1 MDNRVLLSTL
11 RQSLDAHSLLP
22 PVLQFYW
29 DRRRM
34 PSVQEL
40 ATLYGFRSK
49 NAACK
54 VITKLLAAGLV
65 RKDPTGKLLP
75 TPSFSPLRVLGTVEA
90 GFPSPAEEELGDT
103 LNLDEF
109 LIRNKEATY
118 MLKVTGDSMRDAG
131 LLPGDLVLVERRA
144 DAKDGDIVIAQVDQ
158 GWTMK
163 YLRKRGR
170 KLWLEPANKK
180 YQPIYPA
187 QELKIAAVVI
197 AAVRKY

>member
-1 MDNRVLLSTL
+1 M
-11 RQSLDAHSLLP
+11 DAHAFLP
-22 PVLQFYW
+22 PIIRFYR

-40 ATLYGFRSK
+40 TALYGFRSK
-49 NAACK
+49 NAAFK
-54 VITKLLAAGLV
+54 VVTKLLEAGLV
-65 RKDPTGKLLP
+65 TKDETGKLLP
-75 TPSFSPLRVLGTVEA
+75 TQHFAPLRVLGTVEA

-103 LNLDEF
+103 MNLDEF
-109 LIRNKEATY
+109 LIRKKEATY
-118 MLKVTGDSMRDAG
+118 MLKVTGDSMIEAG
-131 LLPGDLVLVERRA
+131 LLPGDLVLVERRS
-144 DAKDGDIVIAQVDQ
+144 DAKNGDIVIAQIDQ

-197 AAVRKY
+197 ASIRKY

>member
-1 MDNRVLLSTL
+1 M
-11 RQSLDAHSLLP
+11 DAHALLP
-22 PVLQFYW
+22 PIIRFY
-29 DRRRM
+29 RTRYRM
-34 PSVQEL
+34 PSLREL
-40 ATLYGFRSK
+40 ATLYGFRSQ
-49 NAACK
+49 NAAAK
-54 VITKLLAAGLV
+54 VVTKLLTVGAVA
-65 RKDPTGKLLP
+65 KDRTGRLLP
-75 TPSFSPLRVLGTVEA
+75 TRYFASLRVLGTVEA

-103 LNLDEF
+103 MDLEEF

-118 MLKVTGDSMRDAG
+118 MLKVTGDSMIEAG

-144 DAKDGDIVIAQVDQ
+144 DAKDGDIVIVQIDQ

-180 YQPIYPA
+180 YKPIFPT

-197 AAVRKY
+197 AAIRKY